1 MLVEIQKT
9 LREELGVFPLVFSK
23 ATSLSVLSFQLHL
36 LPILGPIT
44 FLPDAFHLAP
54 CFSSLLLE
62 LYNLITKILG
72 VTVFWNSD

>member
-9 LREELGVFPLVFSK
+9 LREELGVFPLVFSW
-23 ATSLSVLSFQLHL
+23 ATSLSALSFQLH

-54 CFSSLLLE
+54 SFSSLLLE
-62 LYNLITKILG
+62 LCNLITKILG
-72 VTVFWNSD
+72 ITVFWNSD